1 MAVNTR
7 GRPICRA
14 VIDFRDD
21 PDQELYKR
29 FYEVCRTLSCS
40 DMRKLARGLRVTLS
54 TVYFWKQGRSFPM
67 AEGTARLVMGWVER
81 GKPIE
86 FVNSGTESS

>member
-14 VIDFRDD
+14 VIDFAHD
-21 PDQELYKR
+21 PDAELYDR
-29 FYEVCRTLSCS
+29 FYKACQSLSCS
-40 DMRKLARGLRVTLS
+40 DMRKLARGLDVTLA
-54 TVYFWKQGRSFPM
+54 TVYFWKQRHCFPV
-67 AEGTARLVMGWVER
+67 AEGTARLVIRWIEG

-86 FVNSGTESS
+86 FVRPP